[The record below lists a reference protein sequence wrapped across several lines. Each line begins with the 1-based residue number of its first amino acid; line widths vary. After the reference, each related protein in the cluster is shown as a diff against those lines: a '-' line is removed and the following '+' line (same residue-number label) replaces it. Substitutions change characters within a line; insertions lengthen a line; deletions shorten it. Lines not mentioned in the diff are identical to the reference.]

1 MFPQMFLGPSNYLS
15 GMLEIHNL
23 LFPSIKRYSFF
34 WQSVALNTQCVM
46 LYIF

>member
-1 MFPQMFLGPSNYLS
+1 MFPQMFLDPSNYLS

-23 LFPSIKRYSFF
+23 LFPSIKRK
-34 WQSVALNTQCVM
+34 SVALNTQCVM